1 MHLSLVAKRRAA
13 GCMDLFCYLVVFAQ
27 LPFALAAP
35 ASALA
40 MSFRFVFLIESGRP
54 SRLPALVTF
63 PLSAEGSPIH
73 DSGVVM
79 RPDKAAEVLGTRLSA
94 HSHLF
99 ACLGCCIV
107 LRNYFSRA
115 EEVRHN
121 STV

>member
-13 GCMDLFCYLVVFAQ
+13 GCIHLFCYLVVFAQ
-27 LPFALAAP
+27 LPFALAAA

-40 MSFRFVFLIESGRP
+40 MSFRFFSYRVR
-54 SRLPALVTF
+54 PALS
-63 PLSAEGSPIH
+63 LACISHISAKCSPIH

-94 HSHLF
+94 HSHFLHVWVVAF
-99 ACLGCCIV
+99 H
-107 LRNYFSRA
+107 NYFSRA